1 LFAAPHGLSQRT
13 TSFVACACQGIHRTP
28 FRHLIA
34 LIVDARSRYRNL
46 KPEDFGSDNGR
57 HLTAWPRSA
66 MRNSAISSS
75 RRHGWPIPS
84 LTEQVLKD
92 QCHTRTARR
101 RRGHAPPAFAG
112 PLRDFRT
119 TLLFTMSMP
128 AQGRQKSENRSQ
140 QPAGRRSGFCFL
152 IPMSFGFGGAGAW
165 WSQTGSNRRPPACKA
180 GALPTELWPRQGS
193 AVRDQSSEVL
203 PALIAVG

>member
-13 TSFVACACQGIHRTP
+13 TSFIACACQGIHRTP

-34 LIVDARSRYRNL
+34 LIVDARHG
-46 KPEDFGSDNGR
+46 PETIR
-57 HLTAWPRSA
+57 QRSA
-66 MRNSAISSS
+66 SSMPC
-75 RRHGWPIPS
+75 RRADDMARPFRRS
-84 LTEQVLKD
+84 TEQVLKD

-119 TLLFTMSMP
+119 TLLFTMSIAGPRP
-128 AQGRQKSENRSQ
+128 AKIRKRK
-140 QPAGRRSGFCFL
+140 PAAGRPAGFCFL
-152 IPMSFGFGGAGAW
+152 IPMSLVFAGAGAW

-180 GALPTELWPRQGS
+180 GALPTELWPR
-193 AVRDQSSEVL
+193 
-203 PALIAVG
+203 